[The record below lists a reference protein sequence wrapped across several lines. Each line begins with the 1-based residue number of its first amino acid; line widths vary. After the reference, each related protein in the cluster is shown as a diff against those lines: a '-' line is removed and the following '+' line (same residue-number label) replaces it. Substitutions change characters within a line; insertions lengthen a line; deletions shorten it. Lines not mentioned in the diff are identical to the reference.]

1 MKFFI
6 IIFTIFFT
14 TSAWSETCLHSIKKG
29 SEKLTWTGYK
39 YTAKA
44 PVSGTFDKIVYTQ
57 KNEGA
62 ESMSELI
69 ESIEFVIDTN
79 STNSGNAARDT
90 TLKKTVFGYLETPDT
105 ISGKFSNATQL
116 DVVAELVANQKMK
129 TKLKLEAADGKLVAT
144 GSLDLL
150 EDGLKKSYDSVH
162 IACKGLHTGEDG
174 ISKTWSTVDIKIE
187 ADYEVK
193 CSKGLMDSIK
203 SWFS

>member
-6 IIFTIFFT
+6 ITFTVLLT
-14 TSAWSETCLHSIKKG
+14 SSAWSETCLHSIKKG

-150 EDGLKKSYDSVH
+150 KDGLKKSYDSVH